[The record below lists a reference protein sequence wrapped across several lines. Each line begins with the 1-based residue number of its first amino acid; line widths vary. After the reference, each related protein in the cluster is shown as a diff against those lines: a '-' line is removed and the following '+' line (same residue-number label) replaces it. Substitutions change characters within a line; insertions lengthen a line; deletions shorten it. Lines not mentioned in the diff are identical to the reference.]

1 MNHAIFNAETA
12 GDDIK
17 KMARRESENLIN
29 EARRNANRII
39 NDALIKAEKASE
51 TAERLKRNVK
61 ELKRKL
67 RTIIEGQLE
76 VIEEMDKLDMKN
88 DDY

>member
-1 MNHAIFNAETA
+1 MP
-12 GDDIK
+12 
-17 KMARRESENLIN
+17 LL
-29 EARRNANRII
+29 RRNANRII